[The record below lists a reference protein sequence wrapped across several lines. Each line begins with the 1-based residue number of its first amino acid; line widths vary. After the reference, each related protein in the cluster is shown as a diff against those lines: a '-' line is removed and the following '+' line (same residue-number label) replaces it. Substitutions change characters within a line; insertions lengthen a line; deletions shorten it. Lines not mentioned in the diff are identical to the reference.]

1 MLVIYKQNRVA
12 IVVAPKLFTY
22 TKYVIKRFYNNNN
35 NNNNKKL
42 NKINIKQYIFIITK
56 PINQK
61 NQKRKQKRKIT

>member
-22 TKYVIKRFYNNNN
+22 TKYVIKRFYN